1 MLSLSG
7 EYEPDGVDSRVMI
20 VFDFPYAEEGKIL
33 VAYVYNVN
41 YNLDMNLSTQVDA
54 NNKEM
59 KSTREGEEKNVSV
72 GGGEIDAKASD
83 SGIEAARSGVDW
95 TSELKIK
102 SLEGG
107 EDAGR
112 PREVTVEL

>member
-1 MLSLSG
+1 M
-7 EYEPDGVDSRVMI
+7 V

-33 VAYVYNVN
+33 
-41 YNLDMNLSTQVDA
+41 VDA